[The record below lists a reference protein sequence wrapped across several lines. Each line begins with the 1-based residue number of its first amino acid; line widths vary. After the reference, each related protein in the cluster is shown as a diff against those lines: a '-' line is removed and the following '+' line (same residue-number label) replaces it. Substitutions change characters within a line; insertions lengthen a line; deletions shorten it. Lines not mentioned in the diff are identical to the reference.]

1 MSDPHGP
8 QWRSWRAALASPRM
22 HHAWIL
28 AGRRGLGKHEFALAA
43 ARELVATGRET
54 PVSEND
60 PDVQVLS
67 YLPKD
72 DKEAKKAE
80 KGEAF
85 ETKRNIAIDQVRAM
99 QARLTTRPTLGA
111 YRAIIINPADDL
123 ERNAANALLKSL
135 EEPPAGTFFLLVTH
149 RPGMLLPA
157 IRSRAR
163 ILRFAPL
170 PTNQVEGALHAA
182 APDADPADISLA
194 ARASGGATG
203 AGLAFLAQQLGPAEA
218 LMRRIASEGDPDFT
232 LRGKLGEEI
241 GARRAWAC
249 AVGFVGTLM
258 VVQPTFAD
266 VGWPA
271 LLPLAV
277 AVIFAFFMLVTR
289 QIARETAHHVGVD
302 TGVRRRHLRWER
314 RDLRLQPVQPVDKR
328 FDLACVRQALDEHH
342 LQQRRQQQ
350 GIGVWDDPHPL
361 ELGRG
366 LGLARIDHDH
376 PATPLDDVVHAVL
389 DARRSEET
397 SMG

>member
-1 MSDPHGP
+1 VTDHHAP
-8 QWRSWRAALASPRM
+8 QWREWRAALASPRM

-28 AGRRGLGKHEFALAA
+28 AGKKGLGKHDFAFAA
-43 ARELVATGRET
+43 ARELVAIGRDA
-54 PVSEND
+54 PVAEKD
-60 PDVQVLS
+60 PDIQLLTH
-67 YLPKD
+67 LPKD

-85 ETKRNIAIDQVRAM
+85 ETKRNISIDQIRAM

-111 YRAIIINPADDL
+111 FRAIIIEPADDL
-123 ERNAANALLKSL
+123 ERSAANALLKSL

-149 RPGMLLPA
+149 RPGMLLPT

-241 GARRAWAC
+241 GARPDRERLATTLDLARTVL
-249 AVGFVGTLM
+249 AQKLDDPDPAGIPALVEAHARLVTISGQAKSYNFDPGFLAMEIGTL
-258 VVQPTFAD
+258 
-266 VGWPA
+266 
-271 LLPLAV
+271 LAS
-277 AVIFAFFMLVTR
+277 AAQHRATR
-289 QIARETAHHVGVD
+289 NG
-302 TGVRRRHLRWER
+302 
-314 RDLRLQPVQPVDKR
+314 
-328 FDLACVRQALDEHH
+328 
-342 LQQRRQQQ
+342 
-350 GIGVWDDPHPL
+350 
-361 ELGRG
+361 
-366 LGLARIDHDH
+366 
-376 PATPLDDVVHAVL
+376 
-389 DARRSEET
+389 
-397 SMG
+397 

>member
-1 MSDPHGP
+1 MSDPHGA

-28 AGRRGLGKHEFALAA
+28 AGRRGLGKHDFALAA
-43 ARELVATGRET
+43 ARELVATGRDT

-60 PDVQVLS
+60 PDVQVLTH
-67 YLPKD
+67 LPKD

-149 RPGMLLPA
+149 RPGMLLPT

-170 PTNQVEGALHAA
+170 PSGQVEAALQAE
-182 APDADPADISLA
+182 APDADPGDISLA

-218 LMRRIASEGDPDFT
+218 LMRKIASDGDPDFT

-241 GARRAWAC
+241 GARPDRERLAITLDLARTVLAQKLDNPDRAGIPSLVEAH
-249 AVGFVGTLM
+249 ARLVTISGQAKSYNFDPGFLAMEIGTL
-258 VVQPTFAD
+258 
-266 VGWPA
+266 
-271 LLPLAV
+271 LAS
-277 AVIFAFFMLVTR
+277 AAPHTATR
-289 QIARETAHHVGVD
+289 NG
-302 TGVRRRHLRWER
+302 
-314 RDLRLQPVQPVDKR
+314 
-328 FDLACVRQALDEHH
+328 
-342 LQQRRQQQ
+342 
-350 GIGVWDDPHPL
+350 
-361 ELGRG
+361 
-366 LGLARIDHDH
+366 
-376 PATPLDDVVHAVL
+376 
-389 DARRSEET
+389 
-397 SMG
+397 